1 MLTARELEI
10 AQLAARGL
18 ASKAIARELGVTE
31 RTVSNHLQNAYVK
44 LGISTR
50 ADLVDALGLAES

>member
-1 MLTARELEI
+1 VLTPRELET
-10 AQLAARGL
+10 AQLAAKGM
-18 ASKAIARELGVTE
+18 ASKHIARELGVSE

-50 ADLVDALGLAES
+50 ADLADALGLS